1 MRFRPLLP
9 GLLLTAATIAVP
21 IGTASAH
28 DPGGAHSASADAKRH
43 ELLSGTTT
51 VPLVGTPNVHFV
63 TTVPDLTSISGCFAK
78 SAPYYYVS
86 TVHSIGVYDV
96 HDPLA
101 PKLTGVLPNLVF
113 ENEAMNCGEKVIGGS
128 VVRFVLVGIDQT
140 QASTDDIAHIRPIG
154 YDEFLVVDVTDPQH
168 PTIRS
173 RGKTSSS
180 THTVAC
186 VRETACDYV
195 YTAGGSVID
204 LTDLDNPREI
214 AVLDSPALG
223 PNAAFSGGAGHKWNF
238 DNAGY
243 GIHTGSGGTAVY
255 DVRDP
260 AHPRLV
266 TTTDANGVAAGWND
280 FIHHN
285 SNRPNASSFTPG
297 STPSVARG
305 NVVLVTE
312 EDYENT
318 DCATAGSFQ
327 TWYVEKLDGTPGA
340 IHPLDRINPVDAGEG
355 VALPQE
361 AFCSAHWFDY
371 HQSGIVAQGY
381 YEGGLRLIDVREPRN
396 LKEYGYFA
404 SGLSEVWDA
413 YWVPERNSKGIATGR
428 RTNIVY
434 TADLVRGLDVF
445 TVDLPGTTTT
455 GGTLPL
461 LTSALGG
468 RTVL

>member
-204 LTDLDNPREI
+204 LTDLDNRVRSRCSTRRRSDRTRRSAAAPGT
-214 AVLDSPALG
+214 SGTSTTPA
-223 PNAAFSGGAGHKWNF
+223 
-238 DNAGY
+238 
-243 GIHTGSGGTAVY
+243 TA
-255 DVRDP
+255 
-260 AHPRLV
+260 
-266 TTTDANGVAAGWND
+266 
-280 FIHHN
+280 
-285 SNRPNASSFTPG
+285 
-297 STPSVARG
+297 STPAPAAPRCTTS
-305 NVVLVTE
+305 
-312 EDYENT
+312 
-318 DCATAGSFQ
+318 AT
-327 TWYVEKLDGTPGA
+327 
-340 IHPLDRINPVDAGEG
+340 
-355 VALPQE
+355 
-361 AFCSAHWFDY
+361 
-371 HQSGIVAQGY
+371 
-381 YEGGLRLIDVREPRN
+381 
-396 LKEYGYFA
+396 
-404 SGLSEVWDA
+404 
-413 YWVPERNSKGIATGR
+413 R
-428 RTNIVY
+428 RT
-434 TADLVRGLDVF
+434 RGW
-445 TVDLPGTTTT
+445 
-455 GGTLPL
+455 
-461 LTSALGG
+461 
-468 RTVL
+468 

>member
-28 DPGGAHSASADAKRH
+28 DLGGAHSASADAKRH

-101 PKLTGVLPNLVF
+101 PKVT
-113 ENEAMNCGEKVIGGS
+113 GGS

-361 AFCSAHWFDY
+361 AFCSAHWFY
-371 HQSGIVAQGY
+371 
-381 YEGGLRLIDVREPRN
+381 
-396 LKEYGYFA
+396 
-404 SGLSEVWDA
+404 
-413 YWVPERNSKGIATGR
+413 
-428 RTNIVY
+428 
-434 TADLVRGLDVF
+434 
-445 TVDLPGTTTT
+445 
-455 GGTLPL
+455 
-461 LTSALGG
+461 
-468 RTVL
+468 